1 MKKWQAVMV
10 MTLAWVM
17 GLPTSQAEPQPAPP
31 FASSDKPKENFSD
44 DQLKRF
50 AQAHEQVEQVRERY
64 QAQLKQA
71 VTPALAQQVT
81 QQGNLAMAQAIQAQ
95 GLDVATYN
103 RIAQATRE
111 DEALRKRIVGFVHHV
126 PAPAQTPASPP

>member
-1 MKKWQAVMV
+1 MKKWQAVVV
-10 MTLAWVM
+10 MTVIWM
-17 GLPTSQAEPQPAPP
+17 TGLPVSQAEPQQAPP
-31 FASSDKPKENFSD
+31 FSSSDKPKENFSD

-50 AQAHEQVEQVRERY
+50 AQAHEQVEKVREQY

-71 VTPALAQQVT
+71 ASPVLAQQIT